1 VKKKESFLETLT
13 RKTCPSNADKSSGRR
28 MSLNR
33 SQYGGCSTGLQHPD
47 RYLGRLRTI
56 SRLHVYLVC
65 DQTAGWPSVVT
76 SLGQRKAASV
86 WHSTA
91 NGEASVFLPNNKEAP
106 RYRCRSGRDA
116 DLEAFSHSPT
126 DGSFAPLAA
135 RPSTCAKCP
144 NLRFLSY

>member
-1 VKKKESFLETLT
+1 MLESNRVYEKKKFFRLV

-65 DQTAGWPSVVT
+65 EQKPVEPTLIT
-76 SLGQRKAASV
+76 SLTRRKAPSV

-91 NGEASVFLPNNKEAP
+91 
-106 RYRCRSGRDA
+106 
-116 DLEAFSHSPT
+116 
-126 DGSFAPLAA
+126 
-135 RPSTCAKCP
+135 
-144 NLRFLSY
+144 LR

>member
-1 VKKKESFLETLT
+1 MLLAKKANISIDR

-56 SRLHVYLVC
+56 SRLHVYLVY
-65 DQTAGWPSVVT
+65 DQKPVRPVE
-76 SLGQRKAASV
+76 SLTRRKAPSV

-91 NGEASVFLPNNKEAP
+91 MHKHSVFLPNNKEAP
-106 RYRCRSGRDA
+106 KYRCRSGRDA

-126 DGSFAPLAA
+126 DGSFAPLAP

>member
-1 VKKKESFLETLT
+1 MSE

-65 DQTAGWPSVVT
+65 DQTAGRPSVVT
-76 SLGQRKAASV
+76 SLDRRKAASV

-91 NGEASVFLPNNKEAP
+91 RMLILAYF
-106 RYRCRSGRDA
+106 CRTTRRRQGIVA
-116 DLEAFSHSPT
+116 DL
-126 DGSFAPLAA
+126 DGML
-135 RPSTCAKCP
+135 T
-144 NLRFLSY
+144 